1 LRPLQNGTFCP
12 ISMSGSNFNPR
23 NIQYIPVVKIFAF
36 LELEQKSPFFKG
48 LALYQRRARAINPEP
63 AFLKEREGSKM
74 VFFFQNLI
82 NALQWGS
89 FYALI
94 ALGYSMVYSIMML
107 FNFAHGD
114 IFMVGAYIGFG
125 VATALMALASLCS
138 FALPGWF
145 VLVLTIL
152 LSMFL
157 TSFVGMFVE
166 RVGYRP
172 LREAPRASAA
182 ITGLMIG
189 IILEMLILWGVGT
202 QRVSFPPLIETV
214 TYNVN
219 GVFITNKKIMIV
231 AVSLSFMLA
240 LHLFIKRTRWGM
252 AMRAMAFDFVVVPLM
267 GVSINRIAA
276 MTFAIGSALAAVAGI
291 LFGVAY
297 PVLDPYMGILF
308 GWKAFVAAILGGRGS
323 IMGATLAGFL
333 LGFIEIFVAMI
344 FPSTLR
350 DIIAYSIVL
359 LILVFRPYGFF
370 GEPYSAKL
378 RL

>member
-1 LRPLQNGTFCP
+1 
-12 ISMSGSNFNPR
+12 MD
-23 NIQYIPVVKIFAF
+23 VMA
-36 LELEQKSPFFKG
+36 
-48 LALYQRRARAINPEP
+48 
-63 AFLKEREGSKM
+63 
-74 VFFFQNLI
+74 FFFQNLI

-89 FYALI
+89 FYAMI
-94 ALGYSMVYSIMML
+94 ALGYSMVYSILML

-125 VATALMALASLCS
+125 VATGLVALTTINAI
-138 FALPGWF
+138 ALPGWMI
-145 VLVLTIL
+145 LMLTIII
-152 LSMFL
+152 SMFL
-157 TSFVGMFVE
+157 TSFVGMIVE

-172 LREAPRASAA
+172 LRDAPRASAA

-189 IILEMLILWGVGT
+189 IILETANLAIMGAR
-202 QRVSFPPLIETV
+202 RVRFPPLIESA
-214 TYNVN
+214 TYNIG

-231 AVSLSFMLA
+231 VISITFMLA
-240 LHLFIKRTRWGM
+240 LHLFVQRTRYGM
-252 AMRAMAFDFVVVPLM
+252 AMRAMAFDYVVVPLM
-267 GVSINRIAA
+267 GVPINTIARL
-276 MTFAIGSALAAVAGI
+276 TFAIGSALAAVAGI

-350 DIIAYSIVL
+350 DLIAYSIIL
-359 LILVFRPYGFF
+359 LILVFRPHGFF

>member
-1 LRPLQNGTFCP
+1 MT
-12 ISMSGSNFNPR
+12 
-23 NIQYIPVVKIFAF
+23 
-36 LELEQKSPFFKG
+36 
-48 LALYQRRARAINPEP
+48 
-63 AFLKEREGSKM
+63 
-74 VFFFQNLI
+74 FFFQNLV

-89 FYALI
+89 FYAMI
-94 ALGYSMVYSIMML
+94 ALGYSMVYSILML

-125 VATALMALASLCS
+125 VATALVTLSSMGAL
-138 FALPGWF
+138 ALPGWLI
-145 VLVLTIL
+145 LVLTIL
-152 LSMFL
+152 ISMFL
-157 TSFVGMFVE
+157 TSFVGILVE

-172 LREAPRASAA
+172 LRDAPRASAA

-189 IILEMLILWGVGT
+189 IILETGNLALLGARRI
-202 QRVSFPPLIETV
+202 SFPSLIEST
-214 TYNVN
+214 TYNLG
-219 GVFITNKKIMIV
+219 GVFVTNKKIMIV
-231 AVSLSFMLA
+231 VVSLLFMLA
-240 LHLFIKRTRWGM
+240 LHQFVQRSKWGM
-252 AMRAMAFDFVVVPLM
+252 AMRAMAFDYVVVPLM
-267 GVSINRIAA
+267 GVPMNKIAS

-291 LFGVAY
+291 LFGIAY

-350 DIIAYSIVL
+350 DLIAYSIIL
-359 LILVFRPYGFF
+359 LILVFRPHGFF
-370 GEPYSAKL
+370 GEPYSARL

>member
-1 LRPLQNGTFCP
+1 MTF
-12 ISMSGSNFNPR
+12 
-23 NIQYIPVVKIFAF
+23 F
-36 LELEQKSPFFKG
+36 L
-48 LALYQRRARAINPEP
+48 
-63 AFLKEREGSKM
+63 
-74 VFFFQNLI
+74 QNLI

-94 ALGYSMVYSIMML
+94 ALGYSMVYSILML

-125 VATALMALASLCS
+125 VSTGLVALSAAGAI
-138 FALPGWF
+138 ALPNWLI
-145 VLVLTIL
+145 LVLTIIIA
-152 LSMFL
+152 MFL
-157 TSFVGMFVE
+157 TSFVGMLVE
-166 RVGYRP
+166 RIGYRP
-172 LREAPRASAA
+172 LRDAPRASAA

-189 IILEMLILWGVGT
+189 IILETGNLALLGA
-202 QRVSFPPLIETV
+202 RRFSFPSLVESV
-214 TYNVN
+214 TYNFG
-219 GVFITNKKIMIV
+219 GVYVTNKKIMIV
-231 AVSLSFMLA
+231 VVSLAFMLA
-240 LHLFIKRTRWGM
+240 LHLFVKKSKWGM
-252 AMRAMAFDFVVVPLM
+252 AMRAMAFDYLVVPLM
-267 GVSINRIAA
+267 GVSINTIAR

-350 DIIAYSIVL
+350 DLIAYSIIL
-359 LILVFRPYGFF
+359 LILVFRPHGFL

-378 RL
+378 SL